1 MTGES
6 VRVSGDRNSSAE
18 RPRLLTLRPSI
29 GRRLAFNMTV
39 AGVAFIL
46 VCVSAI
52 RGIERLCIGGPLY
65 ASLSLSHELIADVLP
80 PPAYLVETMLVLH
93 EGSHADRPEQVA
105 SVAARLTQL
114 RNEYVRRIDYWRTA
128 LPDEPEIREAL
139 LTKSLRP
146 AREMFGLI
154 EREYLPALGAGDIE
168 RAQRLVR
175 GPISDEY
182 RMHRDAIDRVVALNV
197 ARYEKLRDGAH
208 AQSVRVRYSL
218 MVAMI
223 ACLLG
228 VGYLATT
235 FSRKLL
241 RRMGSL
247 RDAMC
252 SYANGDNNARSPVE
266 GHDELT
272 AVCRSYNRMADDISQ
287 RTAELSATIS
297 EMVRI
302 QQEKNELNR
311 QMVVTA
317 RQAGMADIAIAVLHN
332 VGNVL
337 NCVNISAGVLLE
349 KLNGSKGVRV
359 QDVAQLLADNEANLP
374 GFFASDERG
383 KRLPGYLV
391 KLADSLTSERK
402 AMTRE
407 VRELIENVTNI
418 KQIIAQQQSLS
429 KLGGLIEIF
438 PLAKVVEDA
447 EKFLR
452 STTLKREVHVTLA
465 LDTVEPILIDRQ
477 KVLQIVVNLIKNAI
491 EAVEGINDHPRAVG
505 VSLRDNGSG
514 QQAIVV
520 RDNGCGIPPERLK
533 KMFTHGF
540 TTKKTGHGFGLHS
553 CVNLAREMGGDL
565 TVASDGEGLGASFTL
580 TLPAKVAEPDDIR
593 ATARSAQPVPV

>member
-1 MTGES
+1 MTGEN
-6 VRVSGDRNSSAE
+6 VPVSGDRNSSVE

-46 VCVSAI
+46 VCVAAY
-52 RGIERLCIGGPLY
+52 RGIERLCIGGPLHL
-65 ASLSLSHELIADVLP
+65 SLALSHELIADVLP

-93 EGSHADRPEQVA
+93 EGSHADSPEQVA
-105 SVAARLTQL
+105 SVAARLARL
-114 RNEYVRRIDYWRTA
+114 RTEYARRIDYWRTA

-139 LTKSLRP
+139 LTKSLP
-146 AREMFGLI
+146 AAREIFGLI
-154 EREYLPALGAGDIE
+154 EREYLPALDAGDIE
-168 RAQRLVR
+168 RAHRLVR

-182 RMHRDAIDRVVALNV
+182 RTHREAIDRVVALNV
-197 ARYEKLRDGAH
+197 ARYATLRKDAH
-208 AQSVRVRYSL
+208 AESVRVRYSL
-218 MVAMI
+218 VVAMI
-223 ACLLG
+223 ATLLG

-235 FSRKLL
+235 FSRDLL

-247 RDAMC
+247 RDAMRL
-252 SYANGDNNARSPVE
+252 YADGDYDARSPVE
-266 GHDELT
+266 GQDELT
-272 AVCRSYNRMADDISQ
+272 AVCSSYNRMADEISQ
-287 RTAELSATIS
+287 RTGELSASIS

-317 RQAGMADIAIAVLHN
+317 RQAGMADIATGVLHN

-337 NCVNISAGVLLE
+337 NSVNISAGVLLD
-349 KLNGSKGVRV
+349 KVIGSKGVRV

-374 GFFASDERG
+374 AFFASDERG

-402 AMTRE
+402 AMTGE
-407 VRELIENVTNI
+407 VRELIENVTHI

-429 KLGGLIEIF
+429 KLGGLNEIF

-447 EKFLR
+447 EKFLH
-452 STTLKREVHVTLA
+452 STTLKREVHLTLA
-465 LDTVEPILIDRQ
+465 LDKVEPILIDRQ

-491 EAVEGINDHPRAVG
+491 EAVEGINDRPRAVG
-505 VSLRDNGSG
+505 VSLRDTGSG
-514 QQAIVV
+514 HQTIVV

-580 TLPAKVAEPDDIR
+580 TLPATLGETDDR
-593 ATARSAQPVPV
+593 LATPPTRSAMLV